1 MGLFGKKQVGKLDVR
16 VKYNSKYNY
25 FMTLVIRELKVSE
38 AINFQG
44 KVFDVPPGKYT
55 VALKGLLGDPS
66 FGGSYESGFRGTY
79 GTFER
84 QQSVEVGAERVTV
97 CTFDLPGEVYPATI
111 QVVSG
116 GKPAPGAEVLIRE
129 VDPNFRPTRGDEGA
143 LFYLEPGTYTV
154 VVTHGN
160 VLVKDV
166 IRVSEHE
173 TAFVMDISR
182 QVAVRPSLVV
192 VRYQDG
198 SRLRGITEDFVVGG
212 SRFTVQQE
220 TGERITVAD
229 FSGIKAIFFV
239 KSLLGDSQYDEQK
252 DFSIASQFGRKTVVL
267 FNDGEEL
274 RGYTLPGH
282 TEHAWFFLFPVDPE
296 SNNTKVYVLREATK
310 EIRRM

>member
-25 FMTLVIRELKVSE
+25 FMTVVIRELKVSE
-38 AINFQG
+38 AINFEG
-44 KVFDVPPGKYT
+44 KAFDVPPGKYT
-55 VALKGLLGDPS
+55 VVLKGLLGDPS
-66 FGGSYESGFRGTY
+66 YAGSYESGFRGAY

-84 QQSVEVGAERVTV
+84 QQVVEVGASRVTV
-97 CTFDLPGEVYPATI
+97 CTFDLPGEVYPVTV

-143 LFYLEPGTYTV
+143 LFYLEPGAYTV
-154 VVTHGN
+154 VVAHGN
-160 VLVKDV
+160 ALAKDV
-166 IRVSEHE
+166 IHVSEQE
-173 TAFVMDISR
+173 TAFAVDISW

-198 SRLRGITEDFVVGG
+198 SRLSGTTEDFVVGG

-220 TGERITVAD
+220 TGERISVDD

-239 KSLLGDSQYDEQK
+239 KSLVGNSQYDEQK
-252 DFSIASQFGRKTVVL
+252 DFSIASQFGRKTVVI
-267 FNDGEEL
+267 FNDREEL

-296 SNNTKVYVLREATK
+296 SNNAKVYVLREATK
-310 EIRRM
+310 EIGYV